1 MFNQFNNSTSNN
13 GADALSN
20 SIRQQMVAAGGTGA
34 ENNSDAGA
42 QSGQQQPNQQLL
54 QDNLLLQQ
62 QLHQQLQA
70 VSGQPQQVFFPGSLP
85 VNNGG
90 DLQQGMNHGGGG
102 TGIMAGLQGNMNSMA
117 SLQGNMNSLANL
129 GRMGSLNAS
138 QGNLANAGSGQ
149 FQQLQQSK
157 NNGFPGNT
165 GRFANATFNLG
176 MNGSANDL
184 SAVTPSVA
192 ATQSSSMNSNLS
204 SMSSA
209 AMFQRL
215 QQAAAASNSSL
226 SGGIPN
232 ATFLQQQAQQQNA
245 ANSLAEAGVGS
256 LWSERAAGLLGNI
269 MLHSNQTPDGGQ
281 PQKQKRIKRKAPKD
295 KPKRPLSAYN
305 IFFKEERAR
314 LLAESSEQSAHG
326 KDKRTSSGKIKFESL
341 AKIIGN
347 KWQSLEGEEVEYYKS
362 KAADDM
368 KRYKDQ
374 MEVYNNKKK
383 EQGTATTGGASALDD
398 IKEAAGE
405 EPPAGKKQKMA

>member
-20 SIRQQMVAAGGTGA
+20 SIRQQMMAAGGTGA

-149 FQQLQQSK
+149 FQQLQQSN

-165 GRFANATFNLG
+165 GGFANATFNLG

-232 ATFLQQQAQQQNA
+232 ASFLQQQAQQQNA